1 MRRRTMRRLAIFLIV
16 CSVAVTGA
24 GAGQL
29 RLVRYAETVRLGE
42 DGSAGIGIRFVLSG
56 GTTGDTLLLPYAASA
71 WPESLRCSAPVD
83 TLLPRKRNG
92 HFQGLLVL
100 KGTVA
105 PGDTLAIDFT
115 LRSYAP
121 FGIPSEADF
130 GNYVIEY
137 RVVHALADPIDRFV
151 LTMILPPGFVVNNVR
166 STSPAQKANS
176 PNSPYLLTMEEGR
189 HSVVLTA
196 APVEQGDAVA
206 LGLEVKRR
214 NNSPIFIGGLVVLA
228 VAYLIGFRDLLIP
241 SRAKE
246 EQNGSAL

>member
-1 MRRRTMRRLAIFLIV
+1 MRGRTMRRLAIFLIL
-16 CSVAVTGA
+16 CSAAVTEA

-29 RLVRYAETVRLGE
+29 HLVRYAETVRLE
-42 DGSAGIGIRFVLSG
+42 ADGSAGIGIRFILSG
-56 GTTGDTLLLPYAASA
+56 GATGDTLLLPYAASA

-105 PGDTLAIDFT
+105 PGETLAIDLT
-115 LRSYAP
+115 LHSYAP
-121 FGIPSEADF
+121 FGTESEADF
-130 GNYVIEY
+130 GNYAIDY
-137 RVVHALADPIDRFV
+137 RVVHALADPIDQFV
-151 LTMILPPGFVVNNVR
+151 LTMILPPEFVVNNVL
-166 STSPAQKANS
+166 STSPAQRANS
-176 PNSPYLLTMEEGR
+176 PNSPYLLTMDGAR

-196 APVEQGDAVA
+196 APVAQGDVIS

-214 NNSPIFIGGLVVLA
+214 SASPIFIGGLVVLA
-228 VAYLIGFRDLLIP
+228 VAYLIGFRDLVIP